1 MRSGTRKE
9 ILKWQALWFHFFLL
23 WNTIYGQIRYTIPEE
38 LNKGSFV
45 GNIAKDLGLDVH
57 EISHRKLRIASEAGK
72 QYFTVDLGNGDL
84 VVSER
89 IDREYLCGQSASC
102 LLPLEIIV
110 ETPLQLYRV
119 EIEIQDI
126 NDNAPSFLTNER
138 ILKIAESITPGARFP
153 LESAQDPDVGTN
165 TLSTYHLNIND
176 YFVLNVKTQK
186 DGAKIPELLL
196 EKTLDREKKSVHQ
209 LVLTAI
215 DSGRPAKSGS
225 TQITVMVLDINDNAP
240 QFDTGFYETILNEN
254 VPLGTVI
261 VQLKAIDLDEGANGE
276 ILYCFGEHT
285 PETVRKVFSI
295 IEKTGEITVKEQLD
309 YEESNLYKFDVLA
322 KDNGNPEMEGRCT
335 VQIAIE
341 DMNDNTPEI
350 ILTSLP
356 SPVLEDAAIGTVI
369 ALISARDLDSEDNGK
384 IHLQVPP
391 EYPFTLKPSFTNH
404 YALVTDAVLDR
415 EASSEYNIEIIATD
429 LGSPP
434 LSSKKIITV
443 NILDVNDNPP
453 RFSQPSYSVYVN
465 ENNVPGTL
473 LCSVSASDPDLDT
486 NSQLSYS
493 IVDTQV
499 QDISVSSYVYINS
512 DNGSIYTG
520 HSFDYEQLKVFQIQV
535 QVKDRGAPSLSS
547 NVTVSVFILDQNDN
561 APAVIYPLAE
571 MGSLP
576 HQKMPM
582 STKAGYLVTKVTAV
596 DADSGQNA
604 WVSYRLIQATDD
616 TLFIMTLYT
625 GEIKTKRG
633 VLEQDDPSQ
642 RLVIEIKDNGEPV
655 QSATVTVTISLEDGV
670 HEPILDYHATSKTH
684 GYNYSNITRYLIISL
699 ASISAISFVTVV
711 ILTVKCIRNSSGRYF
726 RRASNDA
733 YKHANR
739 NLQIQLNTDGPK
751 KYVEVVGGDVLSQSQ
766 SYRSCFSPVS
776 EASDFT
782 FVKPN
787 SESSFKEA
795 VCAIDRALSDNPRN
809 NEFHQQK
816 PANTEWRFSQGQRPG
831 PSGSQRPEEAGPWP
845 NPPTEAEQ
853 LQALMAAANEVSAA
867 TATLDAGTMGLS
879 TRYSPQF
886 TLQHVP
892 DYRQNVYIPGSTSTL
907 TGTNSQPE
915 GKNPQPSSGNKKK
928 SGKKEKK

>member
-1 MRSGTRKE
+1 M
-9 ILKWQALWFHFFLL
+9 
-23 WNTIYGQIRYTIPEE
+23 
-38 LNKGSFV
+38 
-45 GNIAKDLGLDVH
+45 
-57 EISHRKLRIASEAGK
+57 
-72 QYFTVDLGNGDL
+72 
-84 VVSER
+84 
-89 IDREYLCGQSASC
+89 
-102 LLPLEIIV
+102 
-110 ETPLQLYRV
+110 
-119 EIEIQDI
+119 
-126 NDNAPSFLTNER
+126 
-138 ILKIAESITPGARFP
+138 
-153 LESAQDPDVGTN
+153 
-165 TLSTYHLNIND
+165 ND

-186 DGAKIPELLL
+186 DGAKIPELVL
-196 EKTLDREKKSVHQ
+196 EKSLDREKEPVHQ
-209 LVLTAI
+209 LVLTSV
-215 DSGRPAKSGS
+215 DGGRPAKSGS

-240 QFDTGFYETILNEN
+240 QFDKGFYEITLNEN
-254 VPLGTVI
+254 VPQGTVV
-261 VQLKAIDLDEGANGE
+261 VQLKATDLDEGANGE
-276 ILYCFGEHT
+276 ILYYVGEHT
-285 PETVRKVFSI
+285 SETIRKVFSI

-309 YEESNLYKFDVLA
+309 YEGSNLYKFDVLA
-322 KDNGNPEMEGRCT
+322 KDKGNPEMEGRCT

-341 DMNDNTPEI
+341 DMNDNAPEI

-369 ALISARDLDSEDNGK
+369 ALISTRDLDSEDNGK

-404 YALVTDAVLDR
+404 YALLTDALLDR
-415 EASSEYNIEIIATD
+415 EAFPEYNIEIIATD
-429 LGSPP
+429 SGSPP

-453 RFSQPSYSVYVN
+453 RFSQPSYSVYMK

-473 LCSVSASDPDLDT
+473 LCSVSASDPDLDK

-493 IVDTQV
+493 VLDTRV
-499 QDISVSSYVYINS
+499 QDLSVSSYFYINS
-512 DNGSIYTG
+512 ENGSIYTG
-520 HSFDYEQLKVFQIQV
+520 HSFDYEQIKVFQIQV
-535 QVKDRGAPSLSS
+535 QVKDHGSPSLSS

-561 APAVIYPLAE
+561 APAVIYPSAE
-571 MGSLP
+571 MGYLP

-582 STKAGYLVTKVTAV
+582 SSKTGYLVTKVTAV

-604 WVSYRLIQATDD
+604 WISYRLIQATDD
-616 TLFIMTLYT
+616 TLFSVALHT
-625 GEIKTKRG
+625 GEIRTKRG
-633 VLEQDDPSQ
+633 VLEQDDTSQ

-670 HEPILDYHATSKTH
+670 YEPILDYHDTSKTH
-684 GYNYSNITRYLIISL
+684 GYHYSNITRYLIISL
-699 ASISAISFVTVV
+699 ASISAISFLTVV
-711 ILTVKCIRNSSGRYF
+711 ILTVKCIRNRYF
-726 RRASNDA
+726 RRAASNDR

-739 NLQIQLNTDGPK
+739 NLQIQLNTDGPI
-751 KYVEVVGGDVLSQSQ
+751 KYVEVLGGDVLSQSQ

-782 FVKPN
+782 FLKPS
-787 SESSFKEA
+787 SESSFKDA
-795 VCAIDRALSDNPRN
+795 VNCVDSTGN
-809 NEFHQQK
+809 NAFQQQK
-816 PANTEWRFSQGQRPG
+816 PANTDWRFSQGQRPG

-907 TGTNSQPE
+907 TGSNSQAE